1 MRQLQSSSFLAICL
15 ARLKCFLIN
24 IVLINHAA
32 TYYNLTEIKKRIL
45 WRLSPRTTFL
55 KGGTEN
61 SGLFFFVRFGF
72 FFPLKTRSSR
82 QRDAAGS
89 SLNPASAV
97 PPDRKKT
104 FSNTLLAPAHTRTRT
119 QRFLPRRALSPRNS
133 PPGFCRGDPAVNVAQ
148 TRLVSPVAGEGPSIP
163 GASSAPRR
171 DHCRNSRAGSGN
183 TPPLLSSSPCF

>member
-61 SGLFFFVRFGF
+61 SGLFFLLGLGF
-72 FFPLKTRSSR
+72 FFL
-82 QRDAAGS
+82 
-89 SLNPASAV
+89 
-97 PPDRKKT
+97 
-104 FSNTLLAPAHTRTRT
+104 
-119 QRFLPRRALSPRNS
+119 
-133 PPGFCRGDPAVNVAQ
+133 
-148 TRLVSPVAGEGPSIP
+148 
-163 GASSAPRR
+163 
-171 DHCRNSRAGSGN
+171 
-183 TPPLLSSSPCF
+183 